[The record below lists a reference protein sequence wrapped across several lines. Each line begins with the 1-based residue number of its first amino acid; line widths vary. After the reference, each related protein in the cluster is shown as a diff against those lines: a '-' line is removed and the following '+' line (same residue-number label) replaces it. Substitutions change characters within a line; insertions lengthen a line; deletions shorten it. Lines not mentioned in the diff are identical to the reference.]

1 MKKILF
7 LLMFP
12 LITTINSIGQL
23 NVTSNDKLVSVGEHI
38 YMKASQIKLSK
49 DPSNGSYIIFYKDGE
64 YNHIQDW
71 KSFNINNEKSINE
84 LYELC
89 SKIINEKSEEPITIE
104 LEDKMKLI
112 VSYTKSWKGIT
123 FTIYSPSGIK
133 SSTAPPMKQKNL
145 NSLFGK
151 T

>member
-1 MKKILF
+1 
-7 LLMFP
+7 MFP